1 MKLHTTLA
9 ALLLTVVSSLSFS
22 AYAAA
27 DADTAKL
34 QADPAAVTQV
44 KPHSHMQEK
53 TGIAQQKP
61 SAAATDSA
69 KAKVAKAKTDKNRH
83 LHPRDAK

>member
-1 MKLHTTLA
+1 MKLHATFA
-9 ALLLTVVSSLSFS
+9 VLLLAVSLISSS

-34 QADPAAVTQV
+34 RADAPAVTKG
-44 KPHSHMQEK
+44 KPHSHMEEK
-53 TGIAQQKP
+53 MGMMPQK
-61 SAAATDSA
+61 SAAAAPESDTV
-69 KAKVAKAKTDKNRH
+69 KAAKAKTGKDRH